1 MSSRRLVVTR
11 ASTASFIQD
20 EDRELDNF
28 EDLASSQ
35 PIPLFQLCTKASS
48 KRGARSRKLLSDMS
62 SSTSDT
68 KELRPMS
75 QQKALSHLSALHRA
89 NSGDHHLNLATDSI
103 VSSRLES
110 QGWDSSDDSHFQR
123 NPLSYSRSY
132 DSSYS
137 FGTPLHRSV
146 TEDTSLH
153 LYGASFDR
161 TYSQSPYE
169 SLRVRTRLKRP
180 ETRITSGLEISGPGP
195 QHEPPLEHV
204 HVREQGKEEKRRRFK
219 EEVTALLKNVAQN
232 AESSKPDDEPVQL
245 RDTAVETQ
253 APKAHHTPS
262 KSQVSETN
270 ATSTD
275 NVSNLD
281 NDSAIH
287 THRVLRTPPGLTRP
301 KGQLQQKTRW
311 EEAEAWFHRDGRGQD
326 KLRQQIAGI
335 AGNCASTKEKQMT
348 LLLGDIILNLYSY
361 VSADRAKQAANFG
374 EFGDVEA
381 SCCSPSQNG
390 SRSYFE

>member
-35 PIPLFQLCTKASS
+35 PIPLYQLCTKASS
-48 KRGARSRKLLSDMS
+48 KRGARTRKLLSDM

-89 NSGDHHLNLATDSI
+89 NSGDHHLNLATESF
-103 VSSRLES
+103 VSARLES
-110 QGWDSSDDSHFQR
+110 QGWDSSDDSHLQQ

-137 FGTPLHRSV
+137 LGTPLHRSV

-169 SLRVRTRLKRP
+169 SLRVRARLKRP

-195 QHEPPLEHV
+195 QHEQPLEHV
-204 HVREQGKEEKRRRFK
+204 HIKEEKRRKFK
-219 EEVTALLKNVAQN
+219 EEFTALLKNVAQN
-232 AESSKPDDEPVQL
+232 GESSKPDDEQVQL
-245 RDTAVETQ
+245 QEQAVETQ
-253 APKAHHTPS
+253 APTTHTPR

-270 ATSTD
+270 TTSTD
-275 NVSNLD
+275 NGSNLE
-281 NDSAIH
+281 NDSA
-287 THRVLRTPPGLTRP
+287 THRQGILRTPPGLTRP
-301 KGQLQQKTRW
+301 KGQLQLKARL

-326 KLRQQIAGI
+326 RLRQQIAGI
-335 AGNCASTKEKQMT
+335 AGNCASTKEEQLT

-361 VSADRAKQAANFG
+361 VSVDRAKQAADFG
-374 EFGDVEA
+374 EFDDVE
-381 SCCSPSQNG
+381 SSYCSASQNG

>member
-1 MSSRRLVVTR
+1 MSRRLIITR
-11 ASTASFIQD
+11 ASTASLVQD
-20 EDRELDNF
+20 DDHELDNF
-28 EDLASSQ
+28 EALASSQ
-35 PIPLFQLCTKASS
+35 PIPLFQLCTKAGS
-48 KRGARSRKLLSDMS
+48 KKGARSRKLLSEMS
-62 SSTSDT
+62 TTSDP

-89 NSGDHHLNLATDSI
+89 SCEDRHLKLAPESF

-110 QGWDSSDDSHFQR
+110 QGWDSSDDSYIQQ

-137 FGTPLHRSV
+137 FGTPLQRSV

-169 SLRVRTRLKRP
+169 SLRVRARLKRP

-195 QHEPPLEHV
+195 QHEQPLEHA
-204 HVREQGKEEKRRRFK
+204 HARDLGKEEKRRRFK

-232 AESSKPDDEPVQL
+232 AESSNTDDEQVQL
-245 RDTAVETQ
+245 REKAVETQ
-253 APKAHHTPS
+253 APTSHTPP
-262 KSQVSETN
+262 KSQISEIDAASTN
-270 ATSTD
+270 
-275 NVSNLD
+275 NVSSLD
-281 NDSAIH
+281 SGSAIH
-287 THRVLRTPPGLTRP
+287 VDKVIRTPPGLTRP
-301 KGQLQQKTRW
+301 KELLPLTTRL

-326 KLRQQIAGI
+326 GLRQQIAGI
-335 AGNCASTKEKQMT
+335 AGNCASTKEEQMT

-361 VSADRAKQAANFG
+361 VAGDRAKQAANFADFR
-374 EFGDVEA
+374 EVDA
-381 SCCSPSQNG
+381 SCCSPRKDG
-390 SRSYFE
+390 YRSYFE